1 MFGAAALERIH
12 SMKDVVVSSDGF
24 LTQQIEAGNHRFTA
38 DEPTEAGG
46 GDKGPDPYSLLLAAL
61 GACTSMTLQLYAR
74 HKGIPLEGVQVRLSH
89 NRLHAQDC
97 HECESEEGM
106 VSRIERH
113 ITLTGPLTDAQ
124 KARLLEIAAR
134 CPVHKTLTS
143 EIVIEDFLG

>member
-1 MFGAAALERIH
+1 
-12 SMKDVVVSSDGF
+12 MKDVVVSSDGF
-24 LTQQIEAGNHRFTA
+24 LTQQIVAGNHRFTA

-97 HECESEEGM
+97 HECESKGGM

-113 ITLTGPLTDAQ
+113 IKLTGPLSDAQ
-124 KARLLEIAAR
+124 RSRLLEIAAR

-143 EIVIEDFLG
+143 EIVVKDFLS